1 MWYNTNMKQNRYI
14 KRQIVFFLVILRKRV
29 KQMSGRAYWWVPKT
43 LMSAS
48 EITLYCE
55 SYKGKKAVADVR
67 AGIKH
72 SSWSFED
79 QLV

>member
-1 MWYNTNMKQNRYI
+1 
-14 KRQIVFFLVILRKRV
+14 
-29 KQMSGRAYWWVPKT
+29 MSGWEYSWVPKP
-43 LMSAS
+43 LMTAW
-48 EITLYCE
+48 EKILYCE

-72 SSWSFED
+72 PTWSFRD